1 MARAPR
7 LDLPGIPQ
15 HVVQRGN
22 DRQPCFA
29 DSQDHANYR
38 DTLGELAAEYGVAIH
53 AYVLMGN
60 HVHVLATPLAKG
72 SIPATMQAL
81 GARYV
86 RYFNTRHGRSGTLW
100 EGRYRNCLIDS
111 DTYLWNC
118 HRYIELNP
126 VRAGLARDPRG
137 YTWSSFAG
145 NALGRPDRVL
155 TPHPLYQALGLDRA
169 TRCRSYLGFFDAVS
183 DEIGIEQIRSHL
195 RQQKA
200 LGSEQFQA
208 SVEAES
214 GRCARVRPAHR
225 PAGVRAPSN
234 SCALAGTVTIN
245 VL

>member
-22 DRQPCFA
+22 DRQACFA

-60 HVHVLATPLAKG
+60 HVHLLATPLAKG

-100 EGRYRNCLIDS
+100 EGRFRNCLVDS

-118 HRYIELNP
+118 HRYNEMNP
-126 VRAGLARDPRG
+126 VRAGLAGDPRQ
-137 YTWSSFAG
+137 YAWSSFAG
-145 NALGRPDRVL
+145 NALGRPDPML
-155 TPHPLYQALGLDRA
+155 TPHPLYLALGVDRA
-169 TRCRSYLGFFDAVS
+169 SRCSNYHGFFDTAN
-183 DEIGIEQIRSHL
+183 DERDIEQIRSHL
-195 RQQKA
+195 QQQKA
-200 LGSEQFQA
+200 LGSESFQA
-208 SVEAES
+208 LIEAES

-225 PAGVRAPSN
+225 PARVAAPSSSGAHADSVAN
-234 SCALAGTVTIN
+234 N